1 VINFGRRDECL
12 LQTVVGVRYET
23 KPDQLRRLIEELRQM
38 LLAHPELD
46 HESVRVRLV
55 GFGPSSLDIEVFVYV
70 RTRERAQFMSVRE
83 GVLLKIM
90 DLVESC
96 GTGFAFPSQT
106 LYLARDQAP
115 TPPAP
120 LN

>member
-1 VINFGRRDECL
+1 
-12 LQTVVGVRYET
+12 VG
-23 KPDQLRRLIEELRQM
+23 L
-38 LLAHPELD
+38 
-46 HESVRVRLV
+46 
-55 GFGPSSLDIEVFVYV
+55 GPSSLDIEVFAYV
-70 RTRERAQFMSVRE
+70 HTLERAQFMSVRE
-83 GVLLKIM
+83 EILLKIM

-115 TPPAP
+115 STP